1 MIEDLFYSS
10 LRQLRA
16 IRWRRRLMV
25 QQRLRIAS
33 ITLVVRPE
41 EINRAEEVQE
51 ALVATEGEA
60 VATETAAVDTRVDL
74 ERTEV
79 GLDRISPRIR

>member
-1 MIEDLFYSS
+1 
-10 LRQLRA
+10 
-16 IRWRRRLMV
+16 MV

-33 ITLVVRPE
+33 ITLVVHPE

-51 ALVATEGEA
+51 ALVVTEGEA
-60 VATETAAVDTRVDL
+60 VATETAAAVDTRVDL